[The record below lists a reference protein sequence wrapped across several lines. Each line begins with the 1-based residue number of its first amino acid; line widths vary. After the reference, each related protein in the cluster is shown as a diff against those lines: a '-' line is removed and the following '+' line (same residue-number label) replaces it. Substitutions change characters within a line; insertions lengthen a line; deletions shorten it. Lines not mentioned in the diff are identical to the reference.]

1 MSAGEHIVATAWTI
15 WLMWPFIRPDRYVV
29 GFDTLA
35 YTGPNFAVGRRQWT
49 AGHIPFWDSG
59 IFGGVPHLAN
69 PQTGELYPL
78 KFLGYFFNN
87 NRAIGL
93 LAALHMIIL
102 ANGLV
107 VFVTRRLSLR
117 SPAGLVAVVAF
128 TGSGMGMTKSV
139 QFEQLLVLTWLP
151 WICVCIHGV
160 FFGNHQRRWMVG
172 LAAATG
178 LTLLA
183 GHPQVVYIEAPL
195 LLVVAAVCA
204 WLSGRWRRVGWI
216 VIAGAL
222 GVMLAAP
229 QLLLIAQA
237 TGRAAVTEVAKA
249 SEKDANG
256 FAVNPA
262 RVVQTLLGNPRNTDP
277 VAASGGFETVSFLGV
292 TVALLAL
299 MGAGVSWR
307 RRRGPTLLLVI
318 TAVSGVLLSFGPFT
332 IFYRAARKLVPG
344 VSFARVPARWMIIPT
359 FLAALAAAAAIDA
372 LRVSRL
378 PVRSFRK
385 VLLAALL
392 IALASAIG
400 SVQAPGRLVVGAW
413 LGAAALVVGASW
425 LRPRW
430 LAATLLLVLV
440 VGEMGRYNNHSF
452 ARGTVRRES
461 VNELAGAVPKF
472 LAGQPGRSLAVTN
485 DAADTPYLVNGLRPN
500 ANNLYGARS
509 IDGYDGGVQVTT
521 RWLAAMGKVAGGE
534 LNPAVTLRGQVGGPL
549 NTAALADVGVRYLV
563 LESRRGDASTLSQ
576 GWTGPVLTDAT
587 IQVWENPRW
596 LGEAVVASPTGAAAA
611 KVTKRRDGSMTVATH
626 GAAGMLRIDEQFTP
640 DWRVTVDGK
649 TATPV
654 EVGQFLVGVSV
665 PAGQHAVTFTYG
677 SSLFW
682 RGLALT
688 GASLVVLLGVL
699 LFDRQRTVSR
709 YREIDFDP
717 PLAATV
723 DARRRKGSDQTA
735 ASPASQPH
743 E

>member
-1 MSAGEHIVATAWTI
+1 MPNQPRWMSAGEPIAATAWTV
-15 WLMWPFIRPDRYVV
+15 WLMWPFIRPNRYVV

-59 IFGGVPHLAN
+59 IFGGIPHLAN

-102 ANGLV
+102 ANGLIV
-107 VFVTRRLSLR
+107 LVTRRLALR

-128 TGSGMGMTKSV
+128 TGSGMGMTKSI

-151 WICVCIHGV
+151 WICVGIHGL
-160 FFGNHQRRWMVG
+160 FFGSHQRRWMAG
-172 LAAATG
+172 LAVTIG

-195 LLVVAAVCA
+195 LIVVTAVCA
-204 WLSGRWRRVGWI
+204 WVSGRWKRLGWI
-216 VIAGAL
+216 VAAGAL

-229 QLLLIAQA
+229 QLLLIGQA

-262 RVVQTLLGNPRNTDP
+262 RVVQTLLGNPRSTDP

-332 IFYRAARKLVPG
+332 IFYRGARKLVPG
-344 VSFARVPARWMIIPT
+344 LSYARVPARWMIIPT

-385 VLLAALL
+385 VLLAAIL

-430 LAATLLLVLV
+430 LAATLLVVLV

-452 ARGTVRRES
+452 ARGAVRKQS
-461 VNELAGAVPKF
+461 VDALAGAIPTF
-472 LAGQPGRSLAVTN
+472 LSGQAGRSLAITN

-509 IDGYDGGVQVTT
+509 IDGYDGGVQITK
-521 RWLAAMGKVAGGE
+521 RWLAAMGKVAGGD
-534 LNPAVTLRGQVGGPL
+534 LNPAVTLRGQIGGPL

-563 LESRRGDASTLSQ
+563 LESQRADARTLSQ
-576 GWTGPVLTDAT
+576 GWTGPLVTDAT
-587 IQVWENPRW
+587 LQVWENPRW
-596 LGEAVVASPTGAAAA
+596 LGEAVIASPTAGDAAA
-611 KVTKRRDGSMTVATH
+611 KVVKRRDGSMTVATT
-626 GAAGMLRIDEQFTP
+626 GVAGILRIDEQFTP

-654 EVGQFLVGVSV
+654 EVGKFLVGVSV
-665 PAGQHAVTFTYG
+665 PAGPHVVTFTYG

-682 RGLALT
+682 RGLA
-688 GASLVVLLGVL
+688 ASGVGLLILLGVL
-699 LFDRQRTVSR
+699 LFDRQRVVSR

-717 PLAATV
+717 LLAATD
-723 DARRRKGSDQTA
+723 DARR
-735 ASPASQPH
+735 
-743 E
+743 